1 MRRPGYQRSR
11 ESKREGEQLP
21 EVPCAL
27 YPEVVQVE
35 PDVTGL
41 KNIPQFIRVNRCKGA
56 CRLPLVLQKCEPTK
70 MLLRSVK
77 VFSEDSREYVQ
88 DVQDHVECACTCQ
101 VNCNENQIRDDEEC
115 KCTCKEKC
123 KDGEMQNPKT
133 CECIGEGK
141 RIIEF

>member
-1 MRRPGYQRSR
+1 M
-11 ESKREGEQLP
+11 
-21 EVPCAL
+21 
-27 YPEVVQVE
+27 
-35 PDVTGL
+35 
-41 KNIPQFIRVNRCKGA
+41 
-56 CRLPLVLQKCEPTK
+56 
-70 MLLRSVK
+70 
-77 VFSEDSREYVQ
+77 FSEDSREYVQ
-88 DVQDHVECACTCQ
+88 DVQDHVECVCTCQ